1 MSKALC
7 RRGSRQRPFLI
18 LFGEFA
24 MDLKIKLLEM
34 PDAANYLIVI
44 TGGMIDAEGFERIFR
59 KIAEASESLLGCKS
73 LIDVEN
79 ATLRL
84 DRLDIHALDDALGS
98 HLERHEIKIA
108 FVSSL
113 DVAESKRLRVL
124 RDSLSS
130 LGLRVVVF
138 DDPKSAVA
146 WLSAAT

>member
-1 MSKALC
+1 MV
-7 RRGSRQRPFLI
+7 
-18 LFGEFA
+18 GEFA

-44 TGGMIDAEGFERIFR
+44 TGGMVDAEGFERIFR
-59 KIAEASESLLGCKS
+59 KIAETSESLLDCRS

-84 DRLDIHALDDALGS
+84 DQLDIHALVDTLGT

>member
-1 MSKALC
+1 
-7 RRGSRQRPFLI
+7 

-34 PDAANYLIVI
+34 PGAANYLIVI
-44 TGGMIDAEGFERIFR
+44 TGGMIDAKGFERIFR
-59 KIAEASESLLGCKS
+59 EIADASQSLLGCKS

-84 DRLDIHALDDALGS
+84 GRLDTHTLDDALGS
-98 HLERHEIKIA
+98 HLKRREVKIA

-130 LGLRVVVF
+130 LGLRVAVF

-146 WLSAAT
+146 WLSDAT

>member
-1 MSKALC
+1 
-7 RRGSRQRPFLI
+7 
-18 LFGEFA
+18 

-44 TGGMIDAEGFERIFR
+44 TGGMVDAEGFERIFR
-59 KIAEASESLLGCKS
+59 KIAETSESLLDCRS

-84 DRLDIHALDDALGS
+84 DQLDIHALDDALGTQ
-98 HLERHEIKIA
+98 LERHEVKIA

-113 DVAESKRLRVL
+113 DVAESKRLLVL

-130 LGLRVVVF
+130 LGLRVAVF
-138 DDPKSAVA
+138 DDLKSAVA

>member
-1 MSKALC
+1 M
-7 RRGSRQRPFLI
+7 
-18 LFGEFA
+18 FGEFA

-34 PDAANYLIVI
+34 PGAANYLIVI
-44 TGGMIDAEGFERIFR
+44 TRGMVDAEGFERIFR
-59 KIAEASESLLGCKS
+59 KIAETSESLL
-73 LIDVEN
+73 DVEN

-84 DRLDIHALDDALGS
+84 DRLDTHVLDDALGT

-113 DVAESKRLRVL
+113 DVVESKRLRVL

-130 LGLRVVVF
+130 LGLRAAVF

-146 WLSAAT
+146 WLSNGT

>member
-1 MSKALC
+1 MN
-7 RRGSRQRPFLI
+7 
-18 LFGEFA
+18 
-24 MDLKIKLLEM
+24 LKIKLLEM

-44 TGGMIDAEGFERIFR
+44 TGGMVDAEGFERIFR
-59 KIAEASESLLGCKS
+59 KIAETSKSLLDCRS

-84 DRLDIHALDDALGS
+84 DQLDIHALDDTLGT
-98 HLERHEIKIA
+98 HLERHKIKIA

>member
-1 MSKALC
+1 M
-7 RRGSRQRPFLI
+7 
-18 LFGEFA
+18 FGEFA

-44 TGGMIDAEGFERIFR
+44 TGGMVDAEGFERIFR
-59 KIAEASESLLGCKS
+59 KIAETSESLLDCRS

-84 DRLDIHALDDALGS
+84 DQLDIHALDDALGTQ
-98 HLERHEIKIA
+98 LERHEVKIA

-113 DVAESKRLRVL
+113 DVAESKRLLVL

-130 LGLRVVVF
+130 LGLRVAVF
-138 DDPKSAVA
+138 DDLKSAVA

>member
-1 MSKALC
+1 
-7 RRGSRQRPFLI
+7 
-18 LFGEFA
+18 LFGECA

-44 TGGMIDAEGFERIFR
+44 TGGMVDAEGFERIFR
-59 KIAEASESLLGCKS
+59 KIAETSESLLGCRS

-84 DRLDIHALDDALGS
+84 DQLDIHALDDALGT

-113 DVAESKRLRVL
+113 DVAESESKRLRVL

>member
-1 MSKALC
+1 M
-7 RRGSRQRPFLI
+7 
-18 LFGEFA
+18 FGEFA

-44 TGGMIDAEGFERIFR
+44 TGGMVDAEGFERIFR
-59 KIAEASESLLGCKS
+59 KIAETSQSLLDCRS

-84 DRLDIHALDDALGS
+84 DQLDIHALDDTLGT

-113 DVAESKRLRVL
+113 DVVESKRLRVL

>member
-1 MSKALC
+1 M
-7 RRGSRQRPFLI
+7 
-18 LFGEFA
+18 FGEFA

-34 PDAANYLIVI
+34 PGAANYLIVI
-44 TGGMIDAEGFERIFR
+44 TRGMVDAEGFERIFR
-59 KIAEASESLLGCKS
+59 KIAETSESLLDCRS

-84 DRLDIHALDDALGS
+84 DRLDTHVLDDALGT

-113 DVAESKRLRVL
+113 DVVESKRLRVL

-130 LGLRVVVF
+130 LGLRAAVF

-146 WLSAAT
+146 WLSNGT

>member
-1 MSKALC
+1 
-7 RRGSRQRPFLI
+7 

-44 TGGMIDAEGFERIFR
+44 TGGMVDAEGFERIFR
-59 KIAEASESLLGCKS
+59 KIAETSEFLLDCRS

-84 DRLDIHALDDALGS
+84 DQLDIHALDDALGS
-98 HLERHEIKIA
+98 RLERHEVKIA

-124 RDSLSS
+124 RDSLSN
-130 LGLRVVVF
+130 LGLRVAVF

-146 WLSAAT
+146 WLSAAA

>member
-1 MSKALC
+1 
-7 RRGSRQRPFLI
+7 

-44 TGGMIDAEGFERIFR
+44 TGGMVDAEGFERIFR
-59 KIAEASESLLGCKS
+59 KIAETSESLLDCRS

-84 DRLDIHALDDALGS
+84 DQLDIHALDDALGTQ
-98 HLERHEIKIA
+98 LERHEVKIA

-113 DVAESKRLRVL
+113 DVAESKRLLVL

-130 LGLRVVVF
+130 LGLRVAVF
-138 DDPKSAVA
+138 DDLKSAVA

>member
-1 MSKALC
+1 
-7 RRGSRQRPFLI
+7 

-34 PDAANYLIVI
+34 PGAANYLIVI
-44 TGGMIDAEGFERIFR
+44 TGGMVDAEGFERIFR
-59 KIAEASESLLGCKS
+59 KIAETSESLLDCRS

-84 DRLDIHALDDALGS
+84 DRLDTHALDDALGT

-108 FVSSL
+108 FVSSI
-113 DVAESKRLRVL
+113 DVVESKRLRVL

-130 LGLRVVVF
+130 LGLRVAVF

-146 WLSAAT
+146 WLSNGT